1 MHHARNTFVAGW
13 DSHPDHHRT
22 LSVRCALASKRLDYG
37 RAIMRLSNTTEAA
50 FDIGFF
56 RALGIALVVMTAVA
70 GSMTLTLTLQGDAHN
85 PQVVSAVP
93 ASPVA
98 TD

>member
-1 MHHARNTFVAGW
+1 
-13 DSHPDHHRT
+13 
-22 LSVRCALASKRLDYG
+22 
-37 RAIMRLSNTTEAA
+37 MRLSNTTEAA

-56 RALGIALVVMTAVA
+56 RTLGIALVALTAVT
-70 GSMTLTLTLQGDAHN
+70 GSITLTLTFQGDAHN
-85 PQVVSAVP
+85 PQVVAAVP